1 MARFI
6 SLFVI
11 SLATFVARRQFRASI
26 ANGALAIVAAIAVAT
41 PATAQLQGV
50 QPIFNDQLGGW
61 SAINPNNRSRPPRN
75 PSQPGVGGSNTINV
89 PYPWW
94 GGNVWGPSWGY
105 PYGYTYYP
113 PAFGYSH
120 FGGWRNWSVYQTQP
134 VQPIIVV
141 QPQIVMPP
149 AAANVG
155 AMPAPAIAH
164 RGGGQMRDDLEIA
177 RRAAALK
184 PSNEA
189 GRMRA
194 DQLIAEGDR
203 EFAAG
208 SYRRA
213 ALKYRD
219 AVNRAQDYST
229 AYFRAGHA
237 YTANGDF
244 ELAVTYFSMALELA
258 RTTDRGGFTL
268 DSLYRGDDAAKMN
281 HLRSLDVAAARQP
294 LEGGLPF
301 LTGILL
307 HYDGSPLQA
316 RDHFRRAA
324 GLPGRHRPYTSLF
337 LPPDPKDPPEN
348 AADPNAP

>member
-1 MARFI
+1 MARLLPSFA
-6 SLFVI
+6 I
-11 SLATFVARRQFRASI
+11 SLATF
-26 ANGALAIVAAIAVAT
+26 AIAASVAF
-41 PATAQLQGV
+41 PGSATAQLPQLQGV
-50 QPIFNDQLGGW
+50 QPVFNDQLGGW
-61 SAINPNNRSRPPRN
+61 SAIHRNRPRPPANR
-75 PSQPGVGGSNTINV
+75 PGQGGGGGNVINV

-94 GGNVWGPSWGY
+94 GGNVWGPVWGN
-105 PYGYTYYP
+105 PYGYNYYVP
-113 PAFGYSH
+113 GFGFNH
-120 FGGWRNWSVYQTQP
+120 FGGWQNWSVMQTQP

-149 AAANVG
+149 AAVNPAANVG
-155 AMPAPAIAH
+155 AMPPPAIAN
-164 RGGGQMRDDLEIA
+164 RAGGPMRDDLEIA

-184 PSNEA
+184 ASNEA

-213 ALKYRD
+213 AQKYRE
-219 AVNRAQDYST
+219 AINRAQDYAT

-244 ELAVTYFSMALELA
+244 DLAVTYIALALELA
-258 RTTDRGGFTL
+258 RTPDRGGFTL
-268 DSLYRGDDAAKMN
+268 DSLYRGDDAAKVN
-281 HLRSLDVAAARQP
+281 HLRALDVAAARQP

-307 HYDGSPLQA
+307 HYDGNELQA

-324 GLPGRHRPYTSLF
+324 DLPGRHRPYTAMF
-337 LPPDPKDPPEN
+337 LPPEPKDAAAAN
-348 AADPNAP
+348 AAGGNANPEPPNAP